1 VNKSWMVGALLL
13 AACGGG
19 QTSTA
24 APSPGPEYAVQ
35 EFMAAVADSNLPKI
49 AEYWGTAKGSAAETG
64 NPSDYPK
71 RIEVIQLWLRGHSY
85 RIVGSTPTDATR
97 VAQEM
102 QVELAKGDCRKQVAF
117 LAVKTGSSRWVIQS
131 IDLNAVGS
139 PAQPCIEEVGAAPG
153 AQGTSS
159 G

>member
-1 VNKSWMVGALLL
+1 MNKSWMVGALLL
-13 AACGGG
+13 VSCGG
-19 QTSTA
+19 QKTSTL

-35 EFMAAVADSNLPKI
+35 EFMAAVADSNLPKM
-49 AEYWGTAKGSAAETG
+49 AEYWGTAKGSAAAIG
-64 NPSDYPK
+64 SPPDYPK
-71 RIEVIQLWLRGHSY
+71 RIEVIQLWLRGYSY
-85 RIVGSTPTDATR
+85 RILASTPTDASR

-102 QVELAKGDCRKQVAF
+102 QVELVKGACRKHVPF

-139 PAQPCIEEVGAAPG
+139 PMIPCVEDVGAAPG
-153 AQGTSS
+153 PPGTSP